1 MKKLFLF
8 AFLVLQCGAYSQHK
22 VATILDAISGKAI
35 PYANIK
41 IGNNFSTVSNSDGK
55 FNIPAIPQNNLDK
68 VEISFIGYESQQLT
82 LPQLEQQNFIIK
94 LKPGIYELNNVDV
107 SNKSED
113 VTTIMSKVKANLQV
127 NYTTPSGSYVNKIF
141 FREQNAFK
149 PKQFNLEIDKSTG
162 FSKTKLKELNAEIKS
177 FATSLTQ
184 TPPQDFTDFLVLH
197 SQQSI
202 KKTDKLVNL
211 KKLTVLKATE
221 LKDESR
227 IVSLDDLEITAGD
240 LFLKHLDTTKFY
252 RVKSGWFGSRDTIS
266 FSKEFNDK
274 RDDRNSPKSSKE
286 DKEVQ
291 TTPKNVVRAKS
302 SIARV
307 ERMTNPVYGLVTNF
321 FRQTDWYT
329 YTLDG
334 AIFTTDYKLV
344 YVIKFKPKKGKAKYE
359 GTLYVSENDYAVVKA
374 TYRLASGKTLGGINL
389 KWILGVKAFENISN
403 GTLIFKENQS
413 EKKYFLQYATIEDGQ
428 YFYVNRPLKFIE
440 LADNNRD
447 VLALDLKVEG
457 NVLNKTE
464 YLNLEQK
471 EISENDFDQLQ
482 EPDFKFIKIRKYDPA
497 IWKEFTTL
505 EPAEEMKQFSIGK
518 D

>member
-1 MKKLFLF
+1 MKKLLLF
-8 AFLVLQCGAYSQHK
+8 AFFVLQFSAYSQNK
-22 VATILDAISGKAI
+22 IVTIVDAISGETI

-41 IGNNFSTVSNSDGK
+41 IGNDFSTVSNSDGK

-68 VEISFIGYESQQLT
+68 VKISFIGYESEQIT
-82 LPQLEQQNFIIK
+82 FSQLEQQNFIIK
-94 LKPGIYELNNVDV
+94 LNPGIYELNNVDV

-113 VTTIMSKVKANLQV
+113 VETIMSKVKANLQV
-127 NYTTPSGSYVNKIF
+127 NYTTPLGSYVNKIF
-141 FREQNAFK
+141 LREQNAFK
-149 PKQFNLEIDKSTG
+149 AKQFNLEIDKSTG
-162 FSKTKLKELNAEIKS
+162 FSKSKLKELNAEIKS

-252 RVKSGWFGSRDTIS
+252 RVKSGWFGSQDTIS
-266 FSKEFNDK
+266 FSKKFNEK
-274 RDDRNSPKSSKE
+274 RDDRGDPKSSQE

-302 SIARV
+302 SITRM
-307 ERMTNPVYGLVTNF
+307 ELMTNPVYGLLTNF

-334 AIFTTDYKLV
+334 AIFTSDYKLV

-374 TYRLASGKTLGGINL
+374 TYRLAPGKTLGGINL

-471 EISENDFDQLQ
+471 EISENDFEQLQ

-505 EPAEEMKQFSIGK
+505 EPAEEMKQFSISA